1 MQRLRARTARRFIL
15 ISLTMAHRIKVSL
28 TAEDFLDDLLVLLL
42 VAFFESNLRVSN
54 DANCV
59 DDEGRSPKRIR
70 FTERGLVALKNGISH
85 FEFLGQLARLLQLRM
100 HGDHEDL
107 EALVGISIMKLL
119 EMNHLLTRERSV
131 S

>member
-1 MQRLRARTARRFIL
+1 M
-15 ISLTMAHRIKVSL
+15 MANGIKVSL

-42 VAFFESNLRVSN
+42 VAIFETNLRVSN

-59 DDEGRSPKRIR
+59 DDEGRSPKRIF
-70 FTERGLVALKNGISH
+70 FTERGLVPLENGISH
-85 FEFLGQLARLLQLRM
+85 FEFLGKLARLLDLRV
-100 HGDHEDL
+100 HRDHEN
-107 EALVGISIMKLL
+107 VKTFVTIPFVKFL